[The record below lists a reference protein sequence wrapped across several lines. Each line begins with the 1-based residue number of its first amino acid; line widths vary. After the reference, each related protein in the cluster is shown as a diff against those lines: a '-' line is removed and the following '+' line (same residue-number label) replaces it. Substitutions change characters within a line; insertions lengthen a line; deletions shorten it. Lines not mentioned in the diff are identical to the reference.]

1 MSKVRYFIY
10 FSIGKKNKYQELNEE
25 PERNSNFSGFKS
37 DGAND
42 EFSYNFSIQKHEGN
56 DLSQGQIQ
64 PMIKRS
70 KFEGKA
76 GHPKVIKSQNTQQM
90 SEILE
95 SVNEA
100 ERK

>member
-1 MSKVRYFIY
+1 MFIKH
-10 FSIGKKNKYQELNEE
+10 IANQNKYRELNEE

-42 EFSYNFSIQKHEGN
+42 DFSYNLPINKYEGN

-64 PMIKRS
+64 SVIKRS
-70 KFEGKA
+70 KFEGKV

-95 SVNEA
+95 SVNEE